1 MGAMGTIYVKAV
13 EKSRY
18 QAPPQGGPVVA
29 VILNI
34 RQVPYEGQNLGLTRT
49 RVGRADFD
57 RNESPECLV
66 SREPDSGIA
75 AVAKLIQDTVMTP
88 EQVADGHWT
97 VSARAIP
104 VKGFCVFDDMEA
116 DAWF

>member
-1 MGAMGTIYVKAV
+1 MGAMEAIYVKAA

-66 SREPDSGIA
+66 SREPDGGIA
-75 AVAKLIQDTVMTP
+75 TMAELIQYTVTTP
-88 EQVADGHWT
+88 EPVADGHWT
-97 VSARAIP
+97 P
-104 VKGFCVFDDMEA
+104 PGLYL
-116 DAWF
+116 